1 MMLGTRTI
9 LAGLITI
16 LMIGH
21 AGAESKRQPSHSQQQ
36 TPSTQSTQPSAP
48 DQRGTDQT
56 PLSVKIIPGERT
68 KEQAEKEEHE
78 RREKDEKA
86 AIDKR
91 LADETQRLA
100 DETDNIATYTSRL
113 AVFTLLLFCAALGQI
128 WLFVWQLFLIRES
141 LQDTKATVKVSQ
153 ETLILTHRPKLRVRN
168 ITITQNWATG
178 QRSPLFREGQE
189 LIGHFYIS
197 NVGGTPAK
205 IVESLCLV
213 HPTKR
218 GLPMNRPYEEM
229 KANNPIAP
237 TTTLQ
242 PGEATQA
249 KFGGKLGPEA
259 KDISSFSDNWR
270 LYVMGWVE
278 YTDVS
283 DIKRRTVFCRE
294 WRQPRGPDG
303 GINDPRFF
311 PVKGEPD
318 YEHEE

>member
-1 MMLGTRTI
+1 MQEQSQNDS
-9 LAGLITI
+9 ALIANNKHQALRPHNHLHPI
-16 LMIGH
+16 
-21 AGAESKRQPSHSQQQ
+21 
-36 TPSTQSTQPSAP
+36 SA
-48 DQRGTDQT
+48 
-56 PLSVKIIPGERT
+56 
-68 KEQAEKEEHE
+68 
-78 RREKDEKA
+78 A
-86 AIDKR
+86 AAVDKQ
-91 LADETQRLA
+91 LADQTQRLA
-100 DETDNIATYTSRL
+100 DETDNLATYTSRL
-113 AVFTLLLFCAALGQI
+113 AVFTLLLFCAAFGQI
-128 WLFVWQLFLIRES
+128 WLFVWQLWLIRKS
-141 LQDTKATVKVSQ
+141 FKVSQ

-168 ITITQNWATG
+168 ITITQNWVTD
-178 QRSPLFREGQE
+178 QPTPLFREGQE

-229 KANNPIAP
+229 KANNPVP
-237 TTTLQ
+237 SMTTLQ

-249 KFGGKLGPEA
+249 KFGGKLGPQA

-278 YTDVS
+278 YTDAS
-283 DIKRRTVFCRE
+283 SIKSSIKRRTTFCRE
-294 WRQPRGPDG
+294 LCQPRGPDG
-303 GINDPRFF
+303 GMNDRRFF